1 MPLQLRR
8 RNGSVTPCRNSEYLP
23 FYYFIPKS
31 ILKKCGAELNAV
43 PRNPR
48 EIFSNRKVCEFI
60 ESDLFLLLIIDA
72 AAYLVWPHMGHKEY
86 MEVYSG
92 YDPAWKLAHCPDYWI
107 KELTDA
113 KILPTANDLYK
124 MADTAFGYVSE
135 EEIGAHLQYIV
146 PQAME
151 RYNMNAAIAVA
162 EEFRCFE
169 DFDLRKSRQKTDFYR
184 KWYHTRTKHPI
195 VSLEELKENYAESHN
210 GQEWEEPD
218 SGIDIEEAVTS
229 QVLVDQFKATLSDKD
244 MAILRMRM
252 EGKTLEEIAKKLG
265 YQNHSGVLKRI
276 RKIGLAYEKFTGIDY
291 GFENRKII

>member
-8 RNGSVTPCRNSEYLP
+8 RNGSVTPFRNSEYIP
-23 FYYFIPKS
+23 FYYFIPES
-31 ILKKCGAELNAV
+31 ILKKCGAELNAI

-48 EIFSNRKVCEFI
+48 EIFKSRKACEFI

-72 AAYLVWPHMGHKEY
+72 AAYLVWPHMGFKEY

-92 YDPAWKLAHCPDYWI
+92 YDPAWKLANCPDYWI

-113 KILPTANDLYK
+113 NILPTVNDLYQN
-124 MADTAFGYVSE
+124 ANTTFGYVSE

-151 RYNMNAAIAVA
+151 RYNMNATIAVA

-195 VSLEELKENYAESHN
+195 VSLEEFKENYAESHN

-218 SGIDIEEAVTS
+218 TS
-229 QVLVDQFKATLSDKD
+229 
-244 MAILRMRM
+244 MC
-252 EGKTLEEIAKKLG
+252 
-265 YQNHSGVLKRI
+265 
-276 RKIGLAYEKFTGIDY
+276 
-291 GFENRKII
+291 

>member
-1 MPLQLRR
+1 MPLHLKR
-8 RNGSVTPCRNSEYLP
+8 RNGSVTPFRNSEYLP

-124 MADTAFGYVSE
+124 MADCCHRRLPHMP
-135 EEIGAHLQYIV
+135 I
-146 PQAME
+146 E
-151 RYNMNAAIAVA
+151 RCGGVANM
-162 EEFRCFE
+162 
-169 DFDLRKSRQKTDFYR
+169 DT
-184 KWYHTRTKHPI
+184 
-195 VSLEELKENYAESHN
+195 
-210 GQEWEEPD
+210 
-218 SGIDIEEAVTS
+218 SG
-229 QVLVDQFKATLSDKD
+229 
-244 MAILRMRM
+244 RR
-252 EGKTLEEIAKKLG
+252 
-265 YQNHSGVLKRI
+265 
-276 RKIGLAYEKFTGIDY
+276 
-291 GFENRKII
+291 

>member
-8 RNGSVTPCRNSEYLP
+8 RNGSVTPFRNSEYLP

-31 ILKKCGAELNAV
+31 ILKKCGTELNAI

-48 EIFSNRKVCEFI
+48 EIFNSRKTCEFI

-124 MADTAFGYVSE
+124 MADTTFGYVSE
-135 EEIGAHLQYIV
+135 EEIGAHFPL
-146 PQAME
+146 
-151 RYNMNAAIAVA
+151 
-162 EEFRCFE
+162 
-169 DFDLRKSRQKTDFYR
+169 L
-184 KWYHTRTKHPI
+184 WH
-195 VSLEELKENYAESHN
+195 
-210 GQEWEEPD
+210 
-218 SGIDIEEAVTS
+218 
-229 QVLVDQFKATLSDKD
+229 
-244 MAILRMRM
+244 
-252 EGKTLEEIAKKLG
+252 
-265 YQNHSGVLKRI
+265 
-276 RKIGLAYEKFTGIDY
+276 TGIR
-291 GFENRKII
+291 NRPMIPNSGSLTNLPPR

>member
-8 RNGSVTPCRNSEYLP
+8 RNGSVTPFRNSEYLP
-23 FYYFIPKS
+23 FYYFIPES
-31 ILKKCGAELNAV
+31 ILKKCGAELNAI

-113 KILPTANDLYK
+113 KILPTVNDLYK
-124 MADTAFGYVSE
+124 
-135 EEIGAHLQYIV
+135 
-146 PQAME
+146 
-151 RYNMNAAIAVA
+151 MNAAIAVA

-169 DFDLRKSRQKTDFYR
+169 DFDLRKSRQNKLYPI
-184 KWYHTRTKHPI
+184 KWTKWVFRNP
-195 VSLEELKENYAESHN
+195 
-210 GQEWEEPD
+210 
-218 SGIDIEEAVTS
+218 
-229 QVLVDQFKATLSDKD
+229 
-244 MAILRMRM
+244 
-252 EGKTLEEIAKKLG
+252 
-265 YQNHSGVLKRI
+265 
-276 RKIGLAYEKFTGIDY
+276 
-291 GFENRKII
+291 